1 MVVGNDQL
9 KKIVLGAKLVTP
21 EVWDAVL
28 QNAERRGRDVES
40 VLIEGGHVG
49 SAELYE
55 RVAEFLKVPY
65 VDLRKEKIDF
75 NVLKLLL
82 EKTVI
87 EHKAIPFRKPDD
99 SSLDVAFLRPQD
111 TPAIDEIQKVTG
123 LKVRPYLTGKKSF
136 AYAYRLYQRDLAVEL
151 EQVLDDESP
160 KSGRGKARKTPQ
172 EFPVVKVLDTI
183 LTHAVMA
190 DASDV
195 HLEPLSDALLVRFRI
210 DGILRDML
218 ELPLAA
224 MLPLN
229 ARVKILTNLKIDEH
243 RVPQDGRMSFFAESE
258 NVFVRVSTLPTFYG
272 EKIVMRILNEQER
285 QLKLQDLGMEG
296 RALDAVLEAVD
307 KPRGLVLVVGP
318 TGSGKTTTLYTI
330 LGMLNTEGVNVSTI
344 EDPIEYGLPRVNQT
358 QVNPRIGYTF
368 AMGLR
373 ALLRQDPNVI
383 MIGEVRDKE
392 TADTAVQSGL
402 TGHLVLTTLHTMD
415 AAGVIPRL
423 TEMDIKPFVLV
434 STLRLA
440 IAQRLVRKVCPDCTE
455 TYQLNAADAVQVAS
469 HFPMDAIFERLRRQG
484 LIGRGVRN
492 IRDLTLSRGRGCNQC
507 LQSGYQGRIGV
518 YEVLEMTE
526 SVRKAIVEGQPYEGI
541 LYAARRDGM
550 TTLLEDGWIKV
561 VRGATTVE
569 ELLRVLQE

>member
-21 EVWDAVL
+21 EVWDAVV

-49 SAELYE
+49 SAELYGQ
-55 RVAEFLKVPY
+55 VAEFLKVPY

-87 EHKAIPFRKPDD
+87 EHKAIPFRRPDD
-99 SSLDVAFLRPQD
+99 ATLDVAFLRPQD

-160 KSGRGKARKTPQ
+160 KSGRGKVRKTPQ

-307 KPRGLVLVVGP
+307 KP
-318 TGSGKTTTLYTI
+318 
-330 LGMLNTEGVNVSTI
+330 
-344 EDPIEYGLPRVNQT
+344 
-358 QVNPRIGYTF
+358 
-368 AMGLR
+368 
-373 ALLRQDPNVI
+373 
-383 MIGEVRDKE
+383 
-392 TADTAVQSGL
+392 
-402 TGHLVLTTLHTMD
+402 
-415 AAGVIPRL
+415 
-423 TEMDIKPFVLV
+423 
-434 STLRLA
+434 
-440 IAQRLVRKVCPDCTE
+440 
-455 TYQLNAADAVQVAS
+455 
-469 HFPMDAIFERLRRQG
+469 
-484 LIGRGVRN
+484 
-492 IRDLTLSRGRGCNQC
+492 
-507 LQSGYQGRIGV
+507 
-518 YEVLEMTE
+518 
-526 SVRKAIVEGQPYEGI
+526 
-541 LYAARRDGM
+541 
-550 TTLLEDGWIKV
+550 
-561 VRGATTVE
+561 
-569 ELLRVLQE
+569 

>member
-1 MVVGNDQL
+1 MVIGNDQL
-9 KKIVLGAKLVTP
+9 KKLVLGAKLVTP

-28 QNAERRGRDVES
+28 QNAERRGRDVEG

-49 SAELYE
+49 SAQLYGL
-55 RVAEFLKVPY
+55 VADYLKVKY

-99 SSLDVAFLRPQD
+99 ETLDVAFLRPQD
-111 TPAIDEIQKVTG
+111 TPAIDEIQKITG
-123 LKVRPYLTGKKSF
+123 LRVRPFLTGKKSF

-151 EQVLDDESP
+151 EKVLEDVAP
-160 KSGRGKARKTPQ
+160 KQGRGKSKKSEP

-190 DASDV
+190 SASDV

-210 DGILRDML
+210 DGILHDML

-224 MLPLN
+224 MLQLS
-229 ARVKILTNLKIDEH
+229 ARVKIMTNLKIDER

-285 QLKLQDLGMEG
+285 QLKLQDLGLEG
-296 RALDAVLEAVD
+296 SALTAVMNAVE
-307 KPRGLVLVVGP
+307 KPRGLLLVVGP
-318 TGSGKTTTLYTI
+318 TGSGKTTTLYSV
-330 LGMLNTEGVNVSTI
+330 LGMLNTERVNVSTI

-358 QVNPRIGYTF
+358 QVNANIGFTF
-368 AMGLR
+368 AAGLR

-383 MIGEVRDKE
+383 MVGEIRDKE

-402 TGHLVLTTLHTMD
+402 TGHLVLSTLHTMD
-415 AAGVIPRL
+415 AIGVIPRL
-423 TEMDIKPFVLV
+423 TEMGIKPFVLT
-434 STLRLA
+434 STLRMVV
-440 IAQRLVRKVCPDCTE
+440 AQRLLRRVCPDCTE
-455 TYQLNAADAVQVAS
+455 TYRLTFGDAKDVGG
-469 HFPMDAIFERLRRQG
+469 HFPMDLIFERLHRLGVLSRS
-484 LIGRGVRN
+484 VRN
-492 IRDLTLSRGRGCNQC
+492 LSELRLARGRGCNQC
-507 LQSGYQGRIGV
+507 MHSGYQGRIGV
-518 YEVLEMTE
+518 YEVLEMSE
-526 SVRKAIVEGQPYEGI
+526 NVRRAVIDGEDPDGI
-541 LYAARRDGM
+541 RRAARKDGM
-550 TTLLEDGWIKV
+550 ISLLEDAWVKV

-569 ELLRVLQE
+569 EVLRVVQE